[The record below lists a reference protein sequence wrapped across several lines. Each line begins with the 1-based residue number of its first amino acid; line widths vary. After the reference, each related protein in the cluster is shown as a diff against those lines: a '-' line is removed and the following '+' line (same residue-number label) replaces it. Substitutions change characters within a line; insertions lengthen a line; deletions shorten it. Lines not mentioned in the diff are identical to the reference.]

1 MWYKIKYSDLNLK
14 EVVIYDPLDKLGAR
28 IGVDPENEYKNV
40 LANFAFIA
48 EIKHSEIK
56 TVSKKRFLDEYAREV
71 AGYATKAFIRG
82 YNHHVL
88 KLVDKSKH

>member
-28 IGVDPENEYKNV
+28 MGVDPENGYKNL

-71 AGYATKAFIRG
+71 AGCVTKAFIRG